1 MEREPRQSPHTG
13 ERAVAQVDLIA
24 GTSPI
29 APPALGADRP
39 SEHAAHGET
48 AAIGE
53 DEAGMHAGAASVPES
68 SASSA
73 VPSDQLTA
81 SMPGGPAPEPTGPRE
96 CPVCMTHP
104 ATEIF
109 ALTACCGQVICDR
122 CVAQML
128 LSSVDGAAGRL
139 LAGDYAD
146 AEDETEDEMAVAG
159 VQPMHCPYCRA
170 WMDPEVRA
178 RAASR
183 ARRWHPFVPPLPT
196 SPSPPARCARAS
208 AGAHGLRGCRGAP
221 APPAGR
227 LID

>member
-1 MEREPRQSPHTG
+1 
-13 ERAVAQVDLIA
+13 
-24 GTSPI
+24 
-29 APPALGADRP
+29 
-39 SEHAAHGET
+39 
-48 AAIGE
+48 
-53 DEAGMHAGAASVPES
+53 MHAGAASVPES

-178 RAASR
+178 RRVASQAVAPVCAPTPDLSLASCPMR
-183 ARRWHPFVPPLPT
+183 ARLRRCPWPT
-196 SPSPPARCARAS
+196 RMPRGTRSP
-208 AGAHGLRGCRGAP
+208 
-221 APPAGR
+221 GR
-227 LID
+227 KTD